1 MNEEREQVERKGAGR
16 DGLAAVAISLLA
28 VALGIFVISR
38 LV

>member
-1 MNEEREQVERKGAGR
+1 MNDERESVDRKAAGR